1 MAEKGVF
8 MKFFIFLTISL
19 SLIACS
25 KSNKPE
31 ITQSSQEVSSN
42 KELENSTSQ
51 KEKNLK
57 KISMDD
63 LKNGECASLKLKNWD
78 SAITIKY
85 GVSGKFSHGFLRPD
99 SDNNLKF
106 SSLPKVDFKGAVVYK
121 SPCPVREKTIKD
133 IYTENFSKNIVYKG
147 KNSDIKKVELGQCI
161 HYDSS
166 VGKVLA
172 IKDNEVGVT
181 VQSISYEPLQILEK
195 SWMEKAAVITDC
207 LNDMKVAYEEV
218 NKGE

>member
-1 MAEKGVF
+1 M
-8 MKFFIFLTISL
+8 LSL

-25 KSNKPE
+25 KPNKPE
-31 ITQSSQEVSSN
+31 ITQSSQAVSSN

-78 SAITIKY
+78 SSLSIKY
-85 GVSGKFSHGFLRPD
+85 GVSGKFSHGFLKYD
-99 SDNNLKF
+99 SDNNTTF
-106 SSLPKVDFKGAVVYK
+106 SSLPKVDFKGSVVYK